1 MCQGISDLH
10 VINRAESSCTMNL
23 EERID
28 PHVHTYLHT
37 HVHMLQQ
44 LAAVCCH
51 LALTLDF
58 NSSEVRYLRCTQ
70 KTCMYPWPEVLLH
83 FSGITVSK

>member
-1 MCQGISDLH
+1 MCQGISDLQ
-10 VINRAESSCTMNL
+10 VMNRAESSCTKNL

-37 HVHMLQQ
+37 HVHTHTLQQ
-44 LAAVCCH
+44 LAAVCCD

-58 NSSEVRYLRCTQ
+58 NSSEVRYLS
-70 KTCMYPWPEVLLH
+70 MYPWPEVLLH

>member
-1 MCQGISDLH
+1 MCQDISDLQ
-10 VINRAESSCTMNL
+10 VMNRAESSCTMNL

-28 PHVHTYLHT
+28 PHVHTHT
-37 HVHMLQQ
+37 LQQ
-44 LAAVCCH
+44 LAAVCCD

-58 NSSEVRYLRCTQ
+58 NSSEVRYLS
-70 KTCMYPWPEVLLH
+70 MYPWPEVLLH